1 MAEPM
6 DEVERQ
12 VVRAK
17 DQMAT
22 VREMVDA
29 VPPEAPEEV
38 DGGEVRAAVYSAL
51 LEMDLALA
59 NATWTLQ
66 DHLAVASEAADEA
79 WDELVKDLNEAGQ
92 RVKLWRTEVSSG
104 GLGEALREGLQE
116 IEDSLDGLLDRIAGR
131 KGEGD

>member
-1 MAEPM
+1 M

-29 VPPEAPEEV
+29 VPPEAPEEG

-92 RVKLWRTEVSSG
+92 RVKLWRTEVSSV